1 MFNDL
6 IDFFANI
13 NYEMLGSLVWQSS
26 WQTVYMVVASSVIS
40 FIFALPLGVF
50 LLVTSKNSF
59 FEMVKTNYVVGAIV
73 NAVRSLPFVILM
85 VAIMPFTAF
94 LVGTRIGT
102 TAAIV
107 PLTIGTVPF
116 TARLFE
122 TSLRTVPYGLVE
134 AAKAMGA
141 TRLQIIRRVLIPE
154 AIPELIQNC
163 TLTVIL
169 MISNSAMAGI
179 IGGGGLGDLA
189 LRYGYMRF
197 RIDMMI
203 ATVII
208 LIVMVQLV
216 QMAGDYLARRFDH
229 R

>member
-6 IDFFANI
+6 IDFFVNI